1 LRRAGWSRSLSVWQ
15 NTPHSGTLKR
25 ALRSSAWLWCFMF
38 GFRFHSSMCMTFCMS
53 GVLCFVKVKSHIF
66 GARKEVSVDFS
77 YSIHAILHKLRLQK
91 LLLNQ
96 TMSIYQETDQRL
108 SSRRWG

>member
-1 LRRAGWSRSLSVWQ
+1 
-15 NTPHSGTLKR
+15 
-25 ALRSSAWLWCFMF
+25 
-38 GFRFHSSMCMTFCMS
+38 MS

-77 YSIHAILHKLRLQK
+77 YSIHATQHKFRLQR
-91 LLLNQ
+91 LLMNQ

-108 SSRRWG
+108 SSRRWYPKLIMYNGSVLELQFVLARGL